1 MKIFRIK
8 IYLTILTFLK
18 SIFSN
23 NINFNKIDR
32 IFLSQTKKK
41 YLVYTSQLRSSFL
54 LVLMYL
60 KKKFKNKNEV
70 IILSYNLKEMINIL
84 SRLQLKVIFCDIDLK
99 SGSMKLDDLKRK
111 TTNNTL
117 CIVLTNIFTN
127 YKSSV
132 EIKNFCK
139 KRNITLIEDN
149 AVYFD
154 NFKHKKRKIYAGSF
168 GDYCL
173 SSFNIMKNISGLY
186 GGCVTFNDKA
196 FLLFVRDNLKNFT
209 SFPMLLYLRQL
220 ITFLILKS
228 FSINLIYKNLIHS
241 LFYFSFKNKINFI
254 QNTVYPSL
262 RFKKVSIPNYYLSN
276 ISNFSKKLIYHQLV
290 DEDSRKRNHNIRKTN
305 NKLYYK
311 YLKKIKSDQIHLFQ
325 IDDFNFQNFLDFP
338 VLFNN
343 REKLH
348 LHLFKEGFDTKIVHY
363 FDCSKL
369 FNSKTKCNNS
379 KLVEK
384 KILCLPNHD
393 KINKYYIQNI
403 VRNINL
409 FYQKNI

>member
-1 MKIFRIK
+1 MPKRKKISKTSTPKTEPSKSMEAKYEPRLK
-8 IYLTILTFLK
+8 KLYLK
-18 SIFSN
+18 SVLPQLMKRFN
-23 NINFNKIDR
+23 YRNIMEIPKI
-32 IFLSQTKKK
+32 
-41 YLVYTSQLRSSFL
+41 
-54 LVLMYL
+54 
-60 KKKFKNKNEV
+60 
-70 IILSYNLKEMINIL
+70 
-84 SRLQLKVIFCDIDLK
+84 
-99 SGSMKLDDLKRK
+99 
-111 TTNNTL
+111 
-117 CIVLTNIFTN
+117 
-127 YKSSV
+127 SSV
-132 EIKNFCK
+132 SLNMGI
-139 KRNITLIEDN
+139 
-149 AVYFD
+149 
-154 NFKHKKRKIYAGSF
+154 
-168 GDYCL
+168 GD
-173 SSFNIMKNISGLY
+173 G
-186 GGCVTFNDKA
+186 
-196 FLLFVRDNLKNFT
+196 
-209 SFPMLLYLRQL
+209 
-220 ITFLILKS
+220 
-228 FSINLIYKNLIHS
+228 
-241 LFYFSFKNKINFI
+241 
-254 QNTVYPSL
+254 
-262 RFKKVSIPNYYLSN
+262 
-276 ISNFSKKLIYHQLV
+276 
-290 DEDSRKRNHNIRKTN
+290 KTN

>member
-1 MKIFRIK
+1 M
-8 IYLTILTFLK
+8 TFLK
-18 SIFSN
+18 SIFFN
-23 NINFNKIDR
+23 KINFHKIDR
-32 IFLSQTKKK
+32 ILLSQTKKK

-60 KKKFKNKNEV
+60 KKKFKKKNEV
-70 IILSYNLKEMINIL
+70 IILSYNLKEMINIVSKL
-84 SRLQLKVIFCDIDLK
+84 ELKVIFCDMDLK
-99 SGSMKLDDLKRK
+99 NGSMKLDDLKRK
-111 TTNNTL
+111 TTRNTL
-117 CIVLTNIFTN
+117 CVVLTNIFTS

-132 EIKNFCK
+132 EVKNFCK
-139 KRNITLIEDN
+139 KKNITLIEDN
-149 AVYFD
+149 AIYFD
-154 NFKHKKRKIYAGSF
+154 NFTHKKKKIYAGSF

-186 GGCVTFNDKA
+186 GGCVTFNDKN
-196 FLLFVRDNLKNFT
+196 FLLFVRDNLKKFT
-209 SFPMLLYLRQL
+209 SFPMLLYFRQL
-220 ITFLILKS
+220 ITFLILKT

-311 YLKKIKSDQIHLFQ
+311 YFKKIKSDQIHLFQ

>member
-1 MKIFRIK
+1 
-8 IYLTILTFLK
+8 
-18 SIFSN
+18 
-23 NINFNKIDR
+23 
-32 IFLSQTKKK
+32 
-41 YLVYTSQLRSSFL
+41 
-54 LVLMYL
+54 
-60 KKKFKNKNEV
+60 
-70 IILSYNLKEMINIL
+70 
-84 SRLQLKVIFCDIDLK
+84 
-99 SGSMKLDDLKRK
+99 
-111 TTNNTL
+111 
-117 CIVLTNIFTN
+117 
-127 YKSSV
+127 
-132 EIKNFCK
+132 
-139 KRNITLIEDN
+139 
-149 AVYFD
+149 
-154 NFKHKKRKIYAGSF
+154 
-168 GDYCL
+168 
-173 SSFNIMKNISGLY
+173 MKNISGLY
-186 GGCVTFNDKA
+186 GGCVTFNDKD

-209 SFPMLLYLRQL
+209 LFPMLLYFRQL
-220 ITFLILKS
+220 ITFLILKL
-228 FSINLIYKNLIHS
+228 FSINLIYKNLIHL

-254 QNTVYPSL
+254 QNAIYPSL
-262 RFKKVSIPNYYLSN
+262 RFKKISIPHYYLSN
-276 ISNFSKKLIYHQLV
+276 ISNFSKKLIYYQLV
-290 DEDSRKRNHNIRKTN
+290 DKDRRKRNHNIRKTN

-311 YLKKIKSDQIHLFQ
+311 YFKKIKSDQIRLFQ

-403 VRNINL
+403 VKKINL